1 MGPHPPTLLLHIG
14 LGILFKLRASL
25 VLVLRLD
32 FYFSISRIILF
43 LALFLTCSLDTPWTY
58 AVSSLP
64 LLGVLGCMLGLIH
77 HLASAGA
84 VNGPAIPSLL
94 PLSSSALA
102 AP

>member
-1 MGPHPPTLLLHIG
+1 M
-14 LGILFKLRASL
+14 
-25 VLVLRLD
+25 LRLD

-43 LALFLTCSLDTPWTY
+43 LALFLTYSLDTPWTY
-58 AVSSLP
+58 VVSSLP

-77 HLASAGA
+77 HFASAGA